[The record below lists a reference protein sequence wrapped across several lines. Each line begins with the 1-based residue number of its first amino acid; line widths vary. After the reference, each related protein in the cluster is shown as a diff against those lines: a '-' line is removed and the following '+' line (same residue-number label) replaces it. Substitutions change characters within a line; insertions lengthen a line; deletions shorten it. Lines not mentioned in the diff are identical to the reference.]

1 MKLRTLALLL
11 ILVLVLPVV
20 ACTAPKDT
28 TEINVYTLNGT
39 TGFGMAKLISDA
51 KEDETLSH
59 YKFEVKTD
67 ASDVTAALINGD
79 ADIAALPTNAAANVY
94 NKTEG
99 KVSVLAVNTLGC
111 LYLITNQNESV
122 KSFSDLKGKTVYA
135 PAQNPTFILKY
146 LCEKNGL
153 TVGKDV
159 TINSE
164 AYAAPAALKDA
175 VAAGEVDIAVLPE
188 PMVTL
193 ATAAATK
200 GGKVTLTNAL
210 DLTEEWNL
218 VATKDTLV
226 QGCLVI
232 RNEFLEAH
240 PEAVKSF
247 LEAYKSSVEYLEED
261 LEAASQMIVDAGIFA
276 NAAVAKTAIPK
287 CNVCYVDGEEMKA
300 AMNAYLNVLYGIN
313 PASIGGALP
322 EDDFYYVP

>member
-11 ILVLVLPVV
+11 ILALALPIV
-20 ACTAPKDT
+20 ACSTPQDT
-28 TEINVYTLNGT
+28 TEISIYTLNGT

-51 KEDETLSH
+51 KEDGTLSH

-67 ASDVTAALINGD
+67 ASDVTSALINGD

-94 NKTEG
+94 NKTGG

-111 LYLITNQNESV
+111 LYLLTNENESV
-122 KSFSDLKGKTVYA
+122 KSFADLKGKTVYA

-153 TVGKDV
+153 KVGEDV

-164 AYAAPAALKDA
+164 AFAAPAALKDA
-175 VAAGEVDIAVLPE
+175 VASGKVDIAVLPE

-193 ATAAATK
+193 ATSAAKKSGA
-200 GGKVTLTNAL
+200 VTLTTAL
-210 DLTEEWNL
+210 DLTEEWNR

-240 PEAVKSF
+240 PEAVKQF
-247 LEAYKSSVEYLEED
+247 LAAYKASVEYLEED
-261 LEAASQMIVDAGIFA
+261 LDAASQMIVDAGIFA

-287 CNVCYVDGEEMKA
+287 CNVCYVDGADMKN
-300 AMNAYLNVLYGIN
+300 AMNAYLEVLYGIN

-322 EDDFYYVP
+322 ADDFYYVP